1 MLEEFSQTILYSLST
16 GGNMIYGIFGY
27 FGEPCYILWKSDL
40 KENLSELSS
49 THNQK
54 LLYAYLARSI
64 QHEWYVMLENK
75 YVW

>member
-1 MLEEFSQTILYSLST
+1 MRCLVTFGRLV
-16 GGNMIYGIFGY
+16 IYC
-27 FGEPCYILWKSDL
+27 EKSDL
-40 KENLSELSS
+40 KENPSALSS

-54 LLYAYLARSI
+54 LLCAYLTRPM